1 MIILIFCHNGAVLE
15 IWLRIWV
22 HFVPGPFLLPSIRL
36 HHCTKMTTTITKMTR
51 AMLITTCWSS
61 PLLPTK
67 SSPAA
72 AEKLP
77 PSTTLLHHHGTMQS
91 TIERVSLQFFLY
103 KVALVIAMDR
113 HKVHCF
119 SWCLQKVSRTCM
131 LKVGQIQMLFSW
143 PNLVSVLLCKL
154 LNWY

>member
-1 MIILIFCHNGAVLE
+1 MPEGGEILNDWKSGPQLPIEVLSISGNEDLVPSAAIDQTAPLHQNDHHHHQNGQRYAD
-15 IWLRIWV
+15 
-22 HFVPGPFLLPSIRL
+22 
-36 HHCTKMTTTITKMTR
+36 HH
-51 AMLITTCWSS
+51 MLIITTVA
-61 PLLPTK
+61 K
-67 SSPAA
+67 SSSTVA

-119 SWCLQKVSRTCM
+119 S
-131 LKVGQIQMLFSW
+131 
-143 PNLVSVLLCKL
+143 
-154 LNWY
+154 